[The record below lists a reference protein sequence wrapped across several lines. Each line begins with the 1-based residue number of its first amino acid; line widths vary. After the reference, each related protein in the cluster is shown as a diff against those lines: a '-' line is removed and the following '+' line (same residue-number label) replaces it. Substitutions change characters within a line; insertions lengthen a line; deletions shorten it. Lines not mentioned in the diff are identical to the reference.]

1 MNILSYTQLS
11 CIQIMKYLSFLYFF
25 IQDKCFTF
33 LRTINKLG
41 YVVLCLD
48 VDSENIGSFQVL
60 VQSEAFDGEYVYKK
74 ITEFLEHHVPGA
86 VFNRTKSPK
95 DSQLTDQVTQFIEAK
110 KADLKSVLE
119 QKDSTLNKRTSR
131 LWHKIR
137 HGQLTFGLLEQQL
150 QLLYR
155 INATTVMNFYHE
167 HVLNP
172 ATYHKMIIVV
182 NGKGRNFH
190 PDVTYPLDYAQLPEY
205 YPAQH

>member
-1 MNILSYTQLS
+1 MQLL
-11 CIQIMKYLSFLYFF
+11 CIQIMKYLYFF

-41 YVVLCLD
+41 YVVFCFD

-60 VQSEAFDGEYVYKK
+60 VQSEAFDGEYVYNK
-74 ITEFLEHHVPGA
+74 ITEFLEHHVPST
-86 VFNRTKSPK
+86 VYNRTKLPK
-95 DSQLTDQVTQFIEAK
+95 DSQLTDQITQFIEAK

-119 QKDSTLNKRTSR
+119 QKDSTLNERTSR
-131 LWHKIR
+131 LWHQIR

-150 QLLYR
+150 QLLYL
-155 INATTVMNFYHE
+155 INATTVMKFYHE

-172 ATYHKMIIVV
+172 ATYRKMIIVV
-182 NGKGRNFH
+182 NGKGRKFH
-190 PDVTYPLDYAQLPEY
+190 PDVTYPLDYAHLPESY